1 MKQKNDLKQDI
12 SDVHFSLFVMY
23 NSVYKECWRYENDY
37 GWGKKNARH
46 KIGKTQEQLAD
57 ETDYSLRQISRFEN
71 DKYLKRYDK
80 FLQLIVALELYE
92 PVKEEKVDM

>member
-1 MKQKNDLKQDI
+1 MKMI
-12 SDVHFSLFVMY
+12 TG
-23 NSVYKECWRYENDY
+23 EEI
-37 GWGKKNARH
+37 KNARH

-80 FLQLIVALELYE
+80 FLQLIVTLELYE
-92 PVKEEKVDM
+92 PVKEKKVKVDM

>member
-1 MKQKNDLKQDI
+1 MI
-12 SDVHFSLFVMY
+12 TG
-23 NSVYKECWRYENDY
+23 EEI
-37 GWGKKNARH
+37 KNARH

-80 FLQLIVALELYE
+80 VLQLIVALELYE

>member
-1 MKQKNDLKQDI
+1 MI
-12 SDVHFSLFVMY
+12 TG
-23 NSVYKECWRYENDY
+23 EEI
-37 GWGKKNARH
+37 KNARH
-46 KIGKTQEQLAD
+46 KIGKTQKQLAD

>member
-1 MKQKNDLKQDI
+1 MRMI
-12 SDVHFSLFVMY
+12 TG
-23 NSVYKECWRYENDY
+23 EEI
-37 GWGKKNARH
+37 KNARH

>member
-1 MKQKNDLKQDI
+1 MRMI
-12 SDVHFSLFVMY
+12 TG
-23 NSVYKECWRYENDY
+23 EEI
-37 GWGKKNARH
+37 KNARH

-57 ETDYSLRQISRFEN
+57 ETDYSLRQISRVEN

>member
-1 MKQKNDLKQDI
+1 MSGGMKMI
-12 SDVHFSLFVMY
+12 TG
-23 NSVYKECWRYENDY
+23 EEI
-37 GWGKKNARH
+37 KNARH

-80 FLQLIVALELYE
+80 FLQLIVTLELYE
-92 PVKEEKVDM
+92 PVKEKKVKVDM

>member
-1 MKQKNDLKQDI
+1 MRMI
-12 SDVHFSLFVMY
+12 TG
-23 NSVYKECWRYENDY
+23 EEI
-37 GWGKKNARH
+37 KNARH

-80 FLQLIVALELYE
+80 VLQLIVALELYE

>member
-1 MKQKNDLKQDI
+1 MI
-12 SDVHFSLFVMY
+12 TG
-23 NSVYKECWRYENDY
+23 EEI
-37 GWGKKNARH
+37 KNARH

-57 ETDYSLRQISRFEN
+57 ETDYSLRQISRVEN